1 MEPEEILEK
10 LFDKKIIKIIKH
22 FLKDEQ
28 REYYLREVARHTRV
42 SPASTYRILNK
53 LHKMDLIEMQEI
65 KTLKLYKLSINKNV
79 DFIKS
84 IMEVDILDI
93 FIQTALK
100 IPEVEEILLLGLKGK
115 SKSNLLLLGNNIDV
129 SQVKQIIAEIKQK
142 HDYTINQ
149 MSLSR
154 EQYEQMSSMGL
165 YPGSKKVLYKR
176 A

>member
-1 MEPEEILEK
+1 MEPAEILES
-10 LFDKKIIKIIKH
+10 LFDNKILKIIKH
-22 FLKDEQ
+22 FLKDEE

-42 SPASTYRILNK
+42 SAASTYRILNK
-53 LHKMDLIEMQEI
+53 LLELDIIKMREI
-65 KTLKLYKLSINKNV
+65 KTMKLYTLAKNKNV

-84 IMEVDILDI
+84 IMEVDVIEY
-93 FIQTALK
+93 FVENASK
-100 IPEVEEILLLGLKGK
+100 IPNVEEILLLGKKDK
-115 SKSNLLLLGNNIDV
+115 SKANVLLLGNNIDIA
-129 SQVKQIIAEIKQK
+129 QVKLIIADIKQK
-142 HDYTINQ
+142 YDYTVNQ

>member
-1 MEPEEILEK
+1 MEQGELLEN
-10 LFDKKIIKIIKH
+10 LFDKKVLKIIKH

-28 REYYLREVARHTRV
+28 REYYLREVSRHTRV

-53 LHKMDLIEMQEI
+53 LLKLELIEQRQI
-65 KTLKLYKLSINKNV
+65 KTMKLYKLGQNKSV
-79 DFIKS
+79 EFIKS
-84 IMEVDILDI
+84 IMEVDVLQF
-93 FIQTALK
+93 FIESASSMLN
-100 IPEVEEILLLGLKGK
+100 VEEILLLGQKDK
-115 SKSNLLLLGNNIDV
+115 SKSNVLLLGNNIDI
-129 SQVKQIIAEIKQK
+129 SQVKQIIADIKQK
-142 HDYTINQ
+142 YDYTVNQ